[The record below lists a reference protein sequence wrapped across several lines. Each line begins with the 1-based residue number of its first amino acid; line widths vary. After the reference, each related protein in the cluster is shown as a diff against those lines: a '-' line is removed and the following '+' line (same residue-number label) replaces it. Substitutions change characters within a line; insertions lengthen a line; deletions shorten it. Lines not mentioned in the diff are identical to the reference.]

1 LKAKIELIY
10 ERFFTLVSRQ
20 GHFSCKFI
28 MSFGNIIF
36 YTDIVKEKME
46 GVLGNIEVELDG
58 RFRSIRTQETNLGKL
73 NCWLG

>member
-1 LKAKIELIY
+1 
-10 ERFFTLVSRQ
+10 
-20 GHFSCKFI
+20 